1 MLVRLVTLSSL
12 KALSHNP
19 ILVPGLT
26 SVEVERGTAGASA
39 THNVSGRAR
48 YTPPLYHRK
57 RNPSFRVLTY
67 SRELI

>member
-1 MLVRLVTLSSL
+1 MTLSSL
-12 KALSHNP
+12 KALSHNL

-26 SVEVERGTAGASA
+26 LVEVERGTAGALV

-48 YTPPLYHRK
+48 YAPPLYRRK

-67 SRELI
+67 PRELI